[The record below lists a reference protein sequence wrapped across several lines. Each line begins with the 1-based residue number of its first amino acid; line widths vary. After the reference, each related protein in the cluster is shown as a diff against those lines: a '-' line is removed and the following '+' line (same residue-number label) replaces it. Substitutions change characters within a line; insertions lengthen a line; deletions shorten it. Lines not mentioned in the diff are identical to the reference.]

1 MIARETILFAMRL
14 SSTAVVLA
22 LMLSRRVSAADFPR
36 YETILTRKPF
46 GEVPLQVDPSATQS
60 TQPQQPPF
68 VKELR
73 MCAITESDLGIRVGF
88 VNIKSKP
95 SKNYFLYVGESE
107 DGIELVDADYE
118 MEAALLRK
126 GTEEHWVYM
135 TRGSGDLNRAAGS
148 QSASG
153 PRAAQ
158 SRNGK
163 GRLSY
168 AERLRQ
174 RREAMQSRMRT
185 PPKLTGEELE
195 KHLKEYQMELIR
207 KGMPPLPIPLTQ
219 EMDDQLVKEGVLPPV
234 EPEDAKK

>member
-1 MIARETILFAMRL
+1 MIARETILLAMRL
-14 SSTAVVLA
+14 SSTAAVLA
-22 LMLSRRVSAADFPR
+22 LMLSRGVTAADFSR

-46 GEVPLQVDPSATQS
+46 GEVPLQPDPSATES

-73 MCAITESDLGIRVGF
+73 MCAVIESDLGIRVGF

-95 SKNYFLYVGESE
+95 SKSYFLYVGESE

-126 GTEEHWVYM
+126 GTEEHWVHM
-135 TRGSGDLNRAAGS
+135 TRGSGDLNQAAGS
-148 QSASG
+148 QSA
-153 PRAAQ
+153 RAPLGAQ
-158 SRNGK
+158 SQKRK
-163 GRLSY
+163 ERLSY

-174 RREAMQSRMRT
+174 RREAMRTRMRT
-185 PPKLTGEELE
+185 PPKLTGEDLE
-195 KHLKEYQMELIR
+195 KHLKEYQLELIR
-207 KGMPPLPIPLTQ
+207 KGMPPLPIPLTR

-234 EPEDAKK
+234 GRL